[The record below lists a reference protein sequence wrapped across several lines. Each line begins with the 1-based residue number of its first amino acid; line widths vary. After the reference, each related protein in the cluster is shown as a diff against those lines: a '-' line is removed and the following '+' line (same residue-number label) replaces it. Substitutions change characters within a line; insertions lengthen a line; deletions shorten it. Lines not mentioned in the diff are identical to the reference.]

1 MIVLLCLFLP
11 FFLPSPCCVHKYTS
25 AHTSPYTSEPNCTS
39 TGRAEQ
45 YNKLCRPPS
54 CAVLIG
60 QFIPAGGCL
69 SVQLGPALP
78 GADQVHHMSWSKVV
92 LILVIFHLQ
101 KKWKAYAKRSEM
113 YGQVPRPRGRCYFV
127 QRSIQASVHD
137 VSMEVDHPGPV
148 NKASSQQPEKPLF
161 LLAWSCQW
169 NVFAV

>member
-101 KKWKAYAKRSEM
+101 KSGKLMPKE
-113 YGQVPRPRGRCYFV
+113 VRCMARCLGHV
-127 QRSIQASVHD
+127 ADAILCR
-137 VSMEVDHPGPV
+137 EVF
-148 NKASSQQPEKPLF
+148 KPQF
-161 LLAWSCQW
+161 MMFRWR
-169 NVFAV
+169 